1 MASQYIS
8 LPVKQNSTGTNSVI
22 VTSSALPTGA
32 ATSAKQPALGVAGTP
47 STDVLTV
54 QGAVTMTALKV
65 DGSAVTQPVSGTV
78 TTLQQQY
85 ATRLDEI
92 STTVNYIGSAPVG
105 SATSSATWLIKR
117 LTVSGTQTII
127 QFASA
132 SYNQV
137 WDNRAS
143 LTYT

>member
-1 MASQYIS
+1 MGIEVNKGSQ
-8 LPVKQNSTGTNSVI
+8 STI
-22 VTSSALPTGA
+22 
-32 ATSAKQPALGVAGTP
+32 
-47 STDVLTV
+47 TDVGGKKSLDV
-54 QGAVTMTALKV
+54 NVTDITI
-65 DGSAVTQPVSGTV
+65 SANNDSIETRSMAM
-78 TTLQQQY
+78 
-85 ATRLDEI
+85 ATRLDEV

-105 SATSSATWLIKR
+105 TSTASAGWLIKR

-143 LTYT
+143 LTYN